1 MSAILEDYKQQLI
14 NKTSIVE
21 VDIPTPP
28 DHYESY
34 LYLFTNL
41 DNGKKYLGIHKGLVE
56 DFYYNSSKNPEF
68 KEAYTNGKSKFKYE
82 VLDYGDHSQM
92 SFREAAILTAADA
105 KSSIDWYNKSNGGA
119 IKQKLRMDVVK
130 KIVAQI
136 QNGDFDCKDKNGDY
150 IKEDKIKIYKLDRL
164 QVRDVQYLPEL
175 VKSVTE
181 KIEDRMGN
189 TDMCN
194 PILIY
199 EGRLEPNTIKGKRRD
214 LIGDGNNTIEAVY
227 RSKSAHTIKVAR
239 VPYDI
244 HKDLS
249 NTELRAIGGLLN
261 PEPEVRKVS
270 STPSDA
276 VKYIVGVYDTTGL
289 PAESAENFEYLRAV
303 GFTSNQ
309 IKKTIIPNAID
320 AIEKK
325 QFQLGNQIFIE
336 YGTGSKHRPTLIAA
350 CESYKSSDTHSEITS
365 SSHIRMD
372 RLMTNF
378 RIAHQLND
386 KKKKLVVVIHHP
398 TPKAKKEWDANVQAL
413 HNKEVEFWIKER
425 GFGFEWVEMPHLMDN
440 KLVN

>member
-1 MSAILEDYKQQLI
+1 
-14 NKTSIVE
+14 
-21 VDIPTPP
+21 
-28 DHYESY
+28 
-34 LYLFTNL
+34 
-41 DNGKKYLGIHKGLVE
+41 
-56 DFYYNSSKNPEF
+56 
-68 KEAYTNGKSKFKYE
+68 
-82 VLDYGDHSQM
+82 
-92 SFREAAILTAADA
+92 
-105 KSSIDWYNKSNGGA
+105 
-119 IKQKLRMDVVK
+119 
-130 KIVAQI
+130 
-136 QNGDFDCKDKNGDY
+136 
-150 IKEDKIKIYKLDRL
+150 
-164 QVRDVQYLPEL
+164 
-175 VKSVTE
+175 
-181 KIEDRMGN
+181 MGN
-189 TDMCN
+189 TDICN

-227 RSKSAHTIKVAR
+227 RSKSAHTVKVAR

-261 PEPEVRKVS
+261 PEPEVRKAA
-270 STPSDA
+270 STPADA
-276 VKYIVGVYDTTGL
+276 VKYIVGVFDTTGL
-289 PAESAENFEYLRAV
+289 PAESTENLEYLRAV
-303 GFTSNQ
+303 GFSGSQ

-336 YGTGSKHRPTLIAA
+336 YGAGSKHRPTLIAA

-398 TPKAKKEWDANVQAL
+398 TPKAKKEWDSNVQAL

-425 GFGFEWVEMPHLMDN
+425 GFKFEWVEMPHLMDN